1 MSARPRIALV
11 HATPVAM
18 EPVREAFIAGWPEA
32 EIINLLDDSLS
43 ADRAR
48 TPDPTPAL
56 TERIFALAD
65 HARRAGAGGVLFTCS
80 AFGAAIDAAARRL
93 DVPVLK
99 PNEAMFRRALAT
111 GPNVAMI
118 ASFGPAV
125 AGMEAEFREMAAE
138 VAPGARLSTVLVE
151 PALAALRAG
160 DVETH
165 NRLVVEAAASLSGY
179 DAILLAHFSTSR
191 AAAAARVVTGIP
203 ILTSPEAAVARM
215 RDLVESLSRRT
226 A

>member
-48 TPDPTPAL
+48 TTELTPAL

-65 HARRAGAGGVLFTCS
+65 HARRAGAEGVLFTCS

-99 PNEAMFRRALAT
+99 PNEAMFRRALAI

-118 ASFGPAV
+118 ASFRPAV

-138 VAPGARLSTVLVE
+138 VVPGARLTTLLVE

-160 DVETH
+160 DAETH
-165 NRLVVEAAASLSGY
+165 NRLIVKAAASLSGY

-191 AAAAARVVTGIP
+191 AAAASRAVTGIP

-215 RDLVESLSRRT
+215 RDLVESQCRRT